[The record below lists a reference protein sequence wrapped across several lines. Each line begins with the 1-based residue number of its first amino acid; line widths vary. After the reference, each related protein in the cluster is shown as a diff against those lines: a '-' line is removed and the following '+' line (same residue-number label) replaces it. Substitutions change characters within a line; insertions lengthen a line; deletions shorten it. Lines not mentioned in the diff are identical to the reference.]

1 MSSGAVKGNQCREEQ
16 YGVIEPSLKQ
26 PRAYNHG
33 TGKGALSDGAG
44 KDPVQ
49 PNNRGDQGTGG

>member
-1 MSSGAVKGNQCREEQ
+1 MSEASNQSRQDQ

-26 PRAYNHG
+26 PRAYNKG
-33 TGKGALSDGAG
+33 TGKGALSTGAG

-49 PNNRGDQGTGG
+49 PNNRGPQGNGG

>member
-1 MSSGAVKGNQCREEQ
+1 MSNQSREDQ
-16 YGVIEPSLKQ
+16 YNSVGTGGKSMKQ
-26 PRAYNHG
+26 PRAYNKG

-49 PNNRGDQGTGG
+49 PNNRGPQGNGG

>member
-1 MSSGAVKGNQCREEQ
+1 MSGKQSREDQ
-16 YGVIEPSLKQ
+16 YNSVGTGGQSMKQ
-26 PRAYNHG
+26 PRAYNKG

-49 PNNRGDQGTGG
+49 PNNRGNQGNGA